1 MPWKFEPRMNPRKWQ
16 LLTTLFDMPSA
27 EALSSMLASEGITV
41 RVVSE
46 AHLFGQAAPCR
57 LFVDAAQVHQ
67 ARWTLS
73 QRQFSDEELTLM
85 AGSETGGEEGVQ
97 QSAGESVGESAGQP
111 PAPGPRQ

>member
-1 MPWKFEPRMNPRKWQ
+1 MTGRKWQ

-27 EALSSMLASEGITV
+27 EALSSILADEGIAV

-57 LFVDAAQVHQ
+57 LFVDATQAYQ

-73 QRQFSDEELTLM
+73 QRQFSDEELALM
-85 AGSETGGEEGVQ
+85 AGSVADGDEGAQ
-97 QSAGESVGESAGQP
+97 HSAGSPGDSAEQSARP
-111 PAPGPRQ
+111 PAPGSRR

>member
-1 MPWKFEPRMNPRKWQ
+1 MTRRRWQ

-27 EALSSMLASEGITV
+27 ATLADVLTAEGIDV

-57 LFVDAAQVHQ
+57 VFVAEEQLRQ

-73 QRQFSDEELTLM
+73 QRQFSDEELAQL
-85 AGSETGGEEGVQ
+85 AGAAAEEPTQ
-97 QSAGESVGESAGQP
+97 PASADQACAPRRAG
-111 PAPGPRQ
+111 R